1 MTRAFDTFLIKPDL
15 PEELEPLRELAFN
28 LHWCWN
34 LETIELFRRLDRDL
48 WSSTGQNPVKMLGTI
63 KQDKLSQALN
73 DDGFMAQLER
83 VYASLKEYLASPT
96 WFEHKYGK
104 YETPKIAYFSME
116 YGLTECLPIYSGGLG
131 ILAGDHLKSASELG
145 LPLAAVGLLYQQGY
159 FQQYLNA
166 DGWQQETYPD
176 NDFYNMP
183 IRPVTNHDGMPIMI
197 DIDFP
202 GRKVY
207 CRIWRV
213 QVGRIP
219 LYLLDTNTPEN
230 SHADRKITYQLYAGD
245 NETRIQQ
252 ELILGMGGMQ
262 ALRRL
267 DIHVHV
273 CHMNEGHAGFMG
285 LDRMLRRIDV
295 NNLTSQEASEIVRC
309 GTIFTTHTPVP
320 AGIDIFHP
328 TLVEKY
334 LNNVFQKFGLKKS
347 EFLAL
352 GRRNSLDETE
362 PFNMALMALR
372 ITAHANGV
380 SKLHGDVSR
389 KMWQSIWPNLP
400 LNEVPIDHVTNG
412 IHTRSWISHEMSDL
426 LLRYLGP
433 DWLKKPA
440 DQSIWERAERIPD
453 VELWR
458 VHERRRERLVAFT
471 RTRLVE
477 QLKRRGASNKEID
490 AASETLNPEALTIGF
505 ARRFA
510 TYKRATL
517 LLRDKD
523 RLRRLLTSSD
533 RPVQFIFAG
542 KSHPLDNGGKDLI
555 REIVHFARREDIR
568 KHMVFIENYDI
579 NVARYLVQGV
589 DLWLNTPRR
598 PHEASGTSGM
608 KVIPNGGLNMS
619 ILDGWWCE
627 GYDMDTGWA
636 IGAGEDY
643 DDPNYQDE
651 VESKALYEVLE
662 NEVIPLFY
670 DLGSDSIPRR
680 WITMIKKSMTKLSPV
695 FNTNRMVR
703 EYTEKYYMKAYQNW
717 KNLSADAFA
726 KTKSLVH
733 WKHNIRQNWRQVQI
747 VNAGVQKKEVEVGF
761 ALKVEAEI
769 KLGALK
775 PDDVIVQIFSGPLNT
790 DFHITNQ
797 SLDNMAFTGKVS
809 DDHYMYEGYIPCDE
823 SGLFGYSIRIMPYH
837 PDMTDQFGLE
847 LMRWIGQ
854 TAPPLPHQPLRPE
867 PLPDIKST

>member
-1 MTRAFDTFLIKPDL
+1 MTKAFDTFLIKPDL
-15 PEELEPLRELAFN
+15 PEELEPLRELAYN

-48 WSSTGQNPVKMLGTI
+48 WTATSQNPVKMLGTI
-63 KQDKLSQALN
+63 KQDRLSQALN

-83 VYASLKEYLASPT
+83 VYGSLKEYLGGST

-183 IRPVTNHDGMPIMI
+183 IRPVTRNDGIPVLIEVE
-197 DIDFP
+197 FP

-213 QVGRIP
+213 QVGRIS

-273 CHMNEGHAGFMG
+273 CHMNEGHAGFMA
-285 LDRMLRRIDV
+285 LDRILRRIDV
-295 NNLTSQEASEIVRC
+295 NNLTLQEASEIVRS

-328 TLVEKY
+328 TLVERY
-334 LNNVFQKFGLKKS
+334 LNPIFQKYGLKKGD
-347 EFLAL
+347 FLPL
-352 GRRNSLDETE
+352 GRHNPGDEND

-372 ITAHANGV
+372 MTANANGV
-380 SKLHGDVSR
+380 SELHGEVSR
-389 KMWQSIWPNLP
+389 KMWQSNWPKVP
-400 LNEVPIDHVTNG
+400 LNEVPIDHITNG
-412 IHTRSWISHEMSDL
+412 VHTRSWISHEMSEL
-426 LLRYLGP
+426 FLRYLGP
-433 DWLKKPA
+433 DWLNKPA
-440 DQSIWERAERIPD
+440 DQSIWEKVERIPD

-458 VHERRRERLVAFT
+458 IHERRRERMVAFT
-471 RTRLVE
+471 RSRLIS
-477 QLKRRGASNKEID
+477 QLKRRGASQKEID
-490 AASETLNPEALTIGF
+490 AASETLNPETLTIGF

-517 LLRDKD
+517 LLRDRE
-523 RLRRLLTSSD
+523 RLRKLLTSTD

-555 REIVHFARREDIR
+555 KEIVHFARRDDIR

-608 KVIPNGGLNMS
+608 KVIPNGGLNIS

-627 GYDMDTGWA
+627 GYDIDTGWA
-636 IGAGEDY
+636 IGAGEEY

-670 DLGSDSIPRR
+670 DLGTDNIPRR
-680 WITMIKKSMTKLSPV
+680 WIAMIKKSMAKLSAV

-717 KNLSADAFA
+717 KNLSANDFA
-726 KTKSLVH
+726 KTKKLIH

-769 KLGALK
+769 KLGTLK

-790 DFHITNQ
+790 DFHITDQ
-797 SLDNMAFTGKVS
+797 SLDNMTFTGNVAGDLYK
-809 DDHYMYEGYIPCDE
+809 YEGFIPCDE
-823 SGLFGYSIRIMPYH
+823 SGLHGYSIRIMPYH

-847 LMRWIGQ
+847 LMRWIGEV
-854 TAPPLPHQPLRPE
+854 PPSLSHQPLRPD
-867 PLPDIKST
+867 PTLDMKTT